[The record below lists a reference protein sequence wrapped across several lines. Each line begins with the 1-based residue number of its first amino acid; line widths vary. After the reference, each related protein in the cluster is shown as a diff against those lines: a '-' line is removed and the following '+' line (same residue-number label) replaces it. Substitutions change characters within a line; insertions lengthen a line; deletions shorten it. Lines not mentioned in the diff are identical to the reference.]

1 MHELFANI
9 LAKRDLSRA
18 GELFSIEDEE
28 IVDDISEVV
37 SWSGLLFQEQ
47 LKLIL
52 YDF

>member
-18 GELFSIEDEE
+18 GELFSQPDEE

-37 SWSGLLFQEQ
+37 SRNDKIPSFCSRNN
-47 LKLIL
+47 
-52 YDF
+52 